1 MASARPGRRRWRPVL
16 RPWSPAEPPAA
27 RSTCRSRSWGRVGV
41 RRSSASW
48 SATAGSVSDMAERV
62 MREVTLAL
70 PMVPEM
76 EIEASKTATAIAE
89 SIRMSPDRIDEVRM
103 AVVEACINALE
114 HSHASDREVYVT
126 FQVLGEGGDPDKLR
140 IMVGDTGI
148 GFAPAGLEE
157 PTIEDK
163 LQAVRKRGWGLKIIR
178 GLMDEVEILSG
189 ADGTTV
195 VMSKMR

>member
-1 MASARPGRRRWRPVL
+1 MAEGVL
-16 RPWSPAEPPAA
+16 RE
-27 RSTCRSRSWGRVGV
+27 
-41 RRSSASW
+41 
-48 SATAGSVSDMAERV
+48 V
-62 MREVTLAL
+62 MLAL

-140 IMVGDTGI
+140 IMVRDTGV
-148 GFAPAGLEE
+148 GFSPEAQESPRM
-157 PTIEDK
+157 EDK
-163 LQAVRKRGWGLKIIR
+163 IKAVRKRGWGLKIIR

-189 ADGTTV
+189 DDGTTV

>member
-1 MASARPGRRRWRPVL
+1 MPEGVL
-16 RPWSPAEPPAA
+16 
-27 RSTCRSRSWGRVGV
+27 
-41 RRSSASW
+41 
-48 SATAGSVSDMAERV
+48 
-62 MREVTLAL
+62 REVTLAL

-76 EIEASKTATAIAE
+76 EIEASTTATAIAE

-114 HSHASDREVYVT
+114 HSHASDRKVYVT

-140 IMVGDTGI
+140 IMVRDTGE
-148 GFAPAGLEE
+148 GFSPGVVEE
-157 PTIEDK
+157 PTIAGK
-163 LQAVRKRGWGLKIIR
+163 LKAVRKRGWGLKIIR

-189 ADGTTV
+189 TDGTTV